1 MLLVSPIKLFES
13 SFAAGTIFALA
24 LVCALLDLAI
34 VGMRSYAFHLL
45 QDWARLVSVEGIAYS
60 VMLAIMWHILLLMLL
75 VDVFITLLSP
85 SRDLQEGSV
94 VSLSIVSIMQLPLTA
109 LFLKWETSPL
119 TSRVLLGAC
128 ALTAHSE
135 SCDDWWSRVR
145 VVSITSSSAA
155 CFLHLVLIVIA
166 LRYVHIRAETPQ
178 EYYIKRGQVD
188 AVKPIKRKQEKQSR
202 SATPAQG
209 TTERHHGWR
218 KARKGSATGHQGKE
232 QRKGRGK
239 YGPMPYGEYSWSSD
253 GDVPT
258 SSATPFAQ
266 QGAGSAGGPSA
277 YPPYAPFGVAP
288 VQTDSEEDA
297 RARRQ

>member
-1 MLLVSPIKLFES
+1 
-13 SFAAGTIFALA
+13 
-24 LVCALLDLAI
+24 
-34 VGMRSYAFHLL
+34 
-45 QDWARLVSVEGIAYS
+45 
-60 VMLAIMWHILLLMLL
+60 MWHILLLMLL

-94 VSLSIVSIMQLPLTA
+94 VSLSVRDVLVVRTRIELTFLRVQIVSIMQLPLTA

-128 ALTAHSE
+128 EHRLQFAVHEVWELTYRTGALTAHSE

-209 TTERHHGWR
+209 TTDRHHGWR

-239 YGPMPYGEYSWSSD
+239 YGLMPYGEYSSSSD